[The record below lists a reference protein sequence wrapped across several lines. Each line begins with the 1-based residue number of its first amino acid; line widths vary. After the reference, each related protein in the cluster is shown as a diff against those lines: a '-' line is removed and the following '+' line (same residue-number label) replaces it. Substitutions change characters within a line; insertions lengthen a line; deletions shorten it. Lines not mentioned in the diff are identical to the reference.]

1 VKAQALRPGLLYT
14 YTGLQNGSTDGT
26 KERTNTMNSSHP
38 ISLYQV
44 MRQFTAVLLCVLLL
58 PFAQLGL
65 YAQAPPPPP
74 FVPLEAVQ
82 LDQLVSPI
90 ALYPDALVAQILTAS
105 TYPDQVGQ
113 ANNWEHQ
120 NIGLPPDQLAN
131 LANTMP
137 WDPSVKALTAFPS
150 VLDNLARNYSWA
162 QQLGN
167 AYYNQPADV
176 MNAVQAT
183 RYQAQQAG
191 MLVSTPQQRVYV
203 DAGSVVIVPV
213 NPGLVYVPYYNPW
226 RIWGPT
232 FVAYPGYAV
241 LLPPRGVVLGL
252 GIGFAVGISIGLFAH
267 YGWGWGA
274 WAPNWHGGVVLYN
287 HGAYYSRSVTVYNH
301 GHFGGYNRGVF
312 EHEGR
317 GVPGGYHASVAR
329 ADFGRPEAGRQFGRT
344 EGAARPE
351 AGRQFGR
358 TEGAAARPEARAA
371 ERPGAARPEA
381 RAAAARP
388 EARPAERPA
397 ARAEAPRAA
406 APAAG
411 HEGAGHAPA
420 AKPAAPAAHGGG
432 EKRK

>member
-1 VKAQALRPGLLYT
+1 
-14 YTGLQNGSTDGT
+14 
-26 KERTNTMNSSHP
+26 MNSRNPFS
-38 ISLYQV
+38 IY
-44 MRQFTAVLLCVLLL
+44 QFTRQVVALLLSVLLL
-58 PFAQLGL
+58 PLAQFNL
-65 YAQAPPPPP
+65 YAQAPPPPY
-74 FVPLEAVQ
+74 VPLEAVQ
-82 LDQLVSPI
+82 LDQIVAPI

-105 TYPDQVGQ
+105 TYPDQVAQ
-113 ANNWEHQ
+113 ANNWLHQ

-131 LANTMP
+131 IANGMA

-150 VLDNLARNYSWA
+150 VLDNLARNYNWA

-183 RYQAQQAG
+183 RFQAQQSG
-191 MLVSTPQQRVYV
+191 MLVSSPQQRVYV

-267 YGWGWGA
+267 YGWGFGA

-287 HGAYYSRSVTVYNH
+287 HSSYYSRSVTVYNH

-344 EGAARPE
+344 EGAAGRPE

-358 TEGAAARPEARAA
+358 PEAARAGERPEARAAARPEARAD
-371 ERPGAARPEA
+371 
-381 RAAAARP
+381 
-388 EARPAERPA
+388 ARPAERPA
-397 ARAEAPRAA
+397 ARAEAPHPAARPA
-406 APAAG
+406 APSGGG
-411 HEGAGHAPA
+411 HESGGHAPA
-420 AKPAAPAAHGGG
+420 ARPAAPAAHGG
-432 EKRK
+432 EKKK

>member
-1 VKAQALRPGLLYT
+1 
-14 YTGLQNGSTDGT
+14 
-26 KERTNTMNSSHP
+26 MNSRN
-38 ISLYQV
+38 IY
-44 MRQFTAVLLCVLLL
+44 QFTRQLLALLL
-58 PFAQLGL
+58 SMLLIPLAQFNL
-65 YAQAPPPPP
+65 YAQAPPPPPP

-90 ALYPDALVAQILTAS
+90 ALYPDALVAQVLTAS
-105 TYPDQVGQ
+105 TYPDQVAQ

-120 NIGLPPDQLAN
+120 NIALPPDQLAN
-131 LANTMP
+131 LANSMP

-150 VLDNLARNYSWA
+150 VLDNLARNYQWSS
-162 QQLGN
+162 QLGN

-183 RYQAQQAG
+183 RFQAQQAG

-241 LLPPRGVVLGL
+241 LLPPRGVALGL

-267 YGWGWGA
+267 FAWGFGA
-274 WAPNWHGGVVLYN
+274 WAPNWHGGVVLFN

-317 GVPGGYHASVAR
+317 GVPGGFHATVAR
-329 ADFGRPEAGRQFGRT
+329 ADFGRPEAGRQFGRP
-344 EGAARPE
+344 EG
-351 AGRQFGR
+351 G
-358 TEGAAARPEARAA
+358 AARPEARAA
-371 ERPGAARPEA
+371 ERPGAAARPEA

-388 EARPAERPA
+388 EARPEARPAERPA
-397 ARAEAPRAA
+397 AGRAEAPRPAARPA
-406 APAAG
+406 APAAA
-411 HEGAGHAPA
+411 HESAGHAPA
-420 AKPAAPAAHGGG
+420 ARPAAPAAHGGEK
-432 EKRK
+432 EKR